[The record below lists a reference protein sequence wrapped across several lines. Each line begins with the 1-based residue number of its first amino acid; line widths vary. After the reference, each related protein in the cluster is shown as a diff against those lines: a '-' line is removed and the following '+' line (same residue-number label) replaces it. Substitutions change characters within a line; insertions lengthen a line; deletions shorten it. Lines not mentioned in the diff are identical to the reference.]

1 MIVFFIDYIDFANSK
16 LQGRSWKVAT
26 MSDKVYVNGVTV
38 NGAEC
43 NGNGTAPTNGTVTT
57 VTAPVDENE
66 RIAGVFYNAREDAW

>member
-1 MIVFFIDYIDFANSK
+1 
-16 LQGRSWKVAT
+16 

-57 VTAPVDENE
+57 TEPVDENE